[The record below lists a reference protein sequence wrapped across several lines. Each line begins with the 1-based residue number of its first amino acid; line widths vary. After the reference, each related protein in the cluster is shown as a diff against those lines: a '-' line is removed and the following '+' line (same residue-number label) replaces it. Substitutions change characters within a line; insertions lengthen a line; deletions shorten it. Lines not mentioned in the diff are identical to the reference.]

1 MSHDCKQEVRIAKLE
16 ADTRVND
23 NSINNLAKAIKSLTG
38 EVKWLI
44 RLVVVTLLGV
54 AAFLLAPYFGR

>member
-1 MSHDCKQEVRIAKLE
+1 MSHECKQEVRIAKLE

-44 RLVVVTLLGV
+44 RLVVVTLL
-54 AAFLLAPYFGR
+54 